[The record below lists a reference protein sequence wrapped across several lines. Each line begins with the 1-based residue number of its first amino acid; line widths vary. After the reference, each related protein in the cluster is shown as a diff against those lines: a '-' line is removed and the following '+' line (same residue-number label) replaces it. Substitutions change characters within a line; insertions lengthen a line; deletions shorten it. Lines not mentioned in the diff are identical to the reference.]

1 MYERLIVDESL
12 RVVFNL
18 VRREPGVRFSAI
30 ARKTGLHDPDVAD
43 AIRVLKSQDLVW
55 ATTIPTKGARVF
67 FSYEL
72 APRGKRAAMF
82 LDQLAESATK
92 GKFRGDQDAKHFANL
107 LEATKV

>member
-1 MYERLIVDESL
+1 
-12 RVVFNL
+12 
-18 VRREPGVRFSAI
+18 
-30 ARKTGLHDPDVAD
+30 
-43 AIRVLKSQDLVW
+43 
-55 ATTIPTKGARVF
+55 VF
-67 FSYEL
+67 FSYKL